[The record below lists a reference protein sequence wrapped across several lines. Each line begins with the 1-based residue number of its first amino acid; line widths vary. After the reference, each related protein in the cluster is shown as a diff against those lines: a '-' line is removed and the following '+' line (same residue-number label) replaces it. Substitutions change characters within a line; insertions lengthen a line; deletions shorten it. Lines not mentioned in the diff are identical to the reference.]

1 MTQERKDGKRFNPS
15 LGGAFSN
22 DAFGEGSVLLN
33 ITAENLDTLVKNV
46 QVGSAILLKYNKV
59 TQKGNKHYFVEILPP
74 MNRVPPAAKGK
85 TKAVATS
92 ELD

>member
-1 MTQERKDGKRFNPS
+1 MPQEAKTQKKFNPS

-33 ITAENLDTLVKNV
+33 ITPENFDTLMKSV

-59 TQKGNKHYFVEILPP
+59 TTKGNKHYFAEVLPP
-74 MNRVPPAAKGK
+74 MDRKPTVVR
-85 TKAVATS
+85 KATTTS
-92 ELD
+92 DLG

>member
-1 MTQERKDGKRFNPS
+1 MPVEAKAVKKFNPS

-33 ITAENLDTLVKNV
+33 ITPENFDTLMKSV

-59 TQKGNKHYFVEILPP
+59 TTKGNKHYFVEVLPP
-74 MNRVPPAAKGK
+74 MDRKPTTTRKAAVTG
-85 TKAVATS
+85 
-92 ELD
+92 ELG